1 MIKHHPEEVISTSAS
16 SDDEDAARAKRGSL
30 DSLEARCVHMFEAD
44 RQSSESWAWLT
55 VPTTHNRLLRVA
67 AHLAL
72 ASAVALIEA
81 LDGLEKG
88 SPGCVHLCRYIGAFL
103 MLTQDVQIHPKT
115 YYKQPPPRTHQ
126 HPYSAGA
133 TFSIRLNT
141 FQLARGFLN
150 EALEVLQAIRTS
162 GYVSKP

>member
-16 SDDEDAARAKRGSL
+16 SDDEEAASAKRGSL
-30 DSLEARCVHMFEAD
+30 DSLEARCVHNVHL
-44 RQSSESWAWLT
+44 SSTKSRASWVWLT

-88 SPGCVHLCRYIGAFL
+88 SPGYVHLCRYNIGASLLL
-103 MLTQDVQIHPKT
+103 MQMQIHREPV
-115 YYKQPPPRTHQ
+115 
-126 HPYSAGA
+126 
-133 TFSIRLNT
+133 TF
-141 FQLARGFLN
+141 
-150 EALEVLQAIRTS
+150 
-162 GYVSKP
+162 